1 MGADRRYGRPSGA
14 CDNRLVTYPP
24 DRRSL
29 RKSLDGLSLFRD
41 VFDDPIG
48 RAVRAIAEEPT
59 NLNAARLVSLLAE
72 EAELYPEELVGD
84 AWHNHLLDR
93 VLLSENVLS
102 RKAERTGATGLGD
115 ALRWE
120 ARHELGLLQ
129 TLYEQGGFILAS
141 EAFSALGHVS
151 SPGWRGYQPLGGGPA
166 IHASE
171 ALAFK
176 QKLGSSNDWPSLL
189 DELVVTYAK
198 AGTGIF
204 GRYRAFRWVHGR
216 EGGGRLEGVEYP
228 DSVRLQDLVGY
239 EHEREPVVRNAERFA
254 AGLPANNV
262 LLYGERGTGKS
273 STVKALLGEFGDR
286 GLRLIEISK
295 EHLDDFHDLMTPL
308 RNRHERF
315 ILYVDDLSFEE
326 QETHYKALK
335 AILEGGI
342 ESRPENVVLY
352 ATSNRRHL
360 VRERF
365 MDRDA
370 LDDDVHMMDTL
381 EEKLSLSDRF
391 GIRVTFGA
399 PDQDRYLEIVE
410 ALVRRRK
417 VNLPVE
423 ELHRRALLW
432 AQRQNGRSG
441 RTARQ
446 FVDDLSAE
454 LGIGVGQEVAL
465 RSASVASGAAQQPRP
480 LIDDP
485 HVASVVEE
493 PQRVE
498 GEV

>member
-1 MGADRRYGRPSGA
+1 
-14 CDNRLVTYPP
+14 
-24 DRRSL
+24 
-29 RKSLDGLSLFRD
+29 
-41 VFDDPIG
+41 
-48 RAVRAIAEEPT
+48 VRAIGEEPT
-59 NLNAARLVSLLAE
+59 NLNAARLISLLAE
-72 EAELYPEELVGD
+72 EAELYPEQMVGD

-102 RKAERTGATGLGD
+102 RKAERTGAAGIGE
-115 ALRWE
+115 ALRRE
-120 ARHELGLLQ
+120 AQHELGLLQ
-129 TLYEQGGFILAS
+129 TLYEQGGYILAS
-141 EAFSALGHVS
+141 EAYSALGHVS
-151 SPGWRGYQPLGGGPA
+151 APGWGGYQPLGGGPA
-166 IHASE
+166 IHSAD

-176 QKLGSSNDWPSLL
+176 RKLGGSNDWPSLL
-189 DELVVTYAK
+189 DELLDTYAK

-204 GRYRAFRWVHGR
+204 GRFRAFRWVHGKD
-216 EGGGRLEGVEYP
+216 GSKLEGVDYP
-228 DSVRLQDLVGY
+228 DTVRLQDLVGY

-273 STVKALLGEFGDR
+273 STVKALLSEYGDQ
-286 GLRLIEISK
+286 GLRLIEVSK
-295 EHLDDFHDLMTPL
+295 EHLDDFHELMAPL

-365 MDRDA
+365 GDRDA
-370 LDDDVHMMDTL
+370 MEDDVHMMDTL

-399 PDQDRYLEIVE
+399 PDQDRYLEIVA
-410 ALVRRRK
+410 ALARQRQIP
-417 VNLPVE
+417 LPTDDV
-423 ELHRRALLW
+423 LRRALLW

-446 FVDDLSAE
+446 FIDDLTAE
-454 LGIGVGQEVAL
+454 LGVGV
-465 RSASVASGAAQQPRP
+465 R
-480 LIDDP
+480 
-485 HVASVVEE
+485 
-493 PQRVE
+493 
-498 GEV
+498 